1 MDARPTVPA
10 KSRPGRPR
18 ALDDDAERRLLLDAG
33 YRVMRQNGFEDASVG
48 DVLAEAGLSTRAF
61 YRHFA
66 SKDDLVLA
74 MSRRDAARIA
84 ARIDER
90 LETAATS
97 IDALHAWVDEVLAI
111 AYEPRRAARV
121 GVLAAASTRRATG
134 YTAEAARWIESL
146 IAPLRTVLQ
155 RGRVDGSMPGADP
168 AHDAPSIYAI
178 TWAAAESRLH
188 GDNTLDRAAA
198 TAHVLRFCRSALGIA
213 P

>member
-121 GVLAAASTRRATG
+121 
-134 YTAEAARWIESL
+134 
-146 IAPLRTVLQ
+146 
-155 RGRVDGSMPGADP
+155 
-168 AHDAPSIYAI
+168 
-178 TWAAAESRLH
+178 
-188 GDNTLDRAAA
+188 
-198 TAHVLRFCRSALGIA
+198 
-213 P
+213 